1 MKSICWETKETKSEP
16 KGFQQHAHKPSSL
29 AFEAEISN
37 EVEM

>member
-16 KGFQQHAHKPSSL
+16 EGFQKHAHKPSSL
-29 AFEAEISN
+29 VSEAEISN